1 MHPVCSL
8 LAVVLGVAWA
18 GRPVFP
24 PRAAAAAAASTTAT
38 STSSKSSQPLRAPKT
53 TVEQD
58 SKFFS
63 EVTEADP
70 SLESYEQKKGNV
82 ALEALL
88 TDGSAFCALLE
99 HGGGIDEA
107 LVAEAEGVR
116 GTETQ
121 TSLPL
126 SVTTFNAVESVACW
140 RCAPNRSWCR
150 RRCGPSSAAST
161 PICPTSH
168 ERPQESPVPT
178 GKTTS
183 FGLGDGSLSCDRLGR
198 GRVSTRHVRD
208 LVTQE

>member
-1 MHPVCSL
+1 
-8 LAVVLGVAWA
+8 VVLGVAWSGPA
-18 GRPVFP
+18 GVP
-24 PRAAAAAAASTTAT
+24 AAAAAAAATASTTAT

-126 SVTTFNAVESVACW
+126 SVTTFNAVESVALLALCPSEQKLVP
-140 RCAPNRSWCR
+140 ASVRSELR
-150 RRCGPSSAAST
+150 RLNAHL
-161 PICPTSH
+161 SH
-168 ERPQESPVPT
+168 
-178 GKTTS
+178 
-183 FGLGDGSLSCDRLGR
+183 
-198 GRVSTRHVRD
+198 
-208 LVTQE
+208 

>member
-1 MHPVCSL
+1 VCSL
-8 LAVVLGVAWA
+8 LAVVLGVAWSGPA
-18 GRPVFP
+18 GVP
-24 PRAAAAAAASTTAT
+24 AAAAAAAATASTTAT

-126 SVTTFNAVESVACW
+126 SVTTFNAVESVALLALCPSEQKLVP
-140 RCAPNRSWCR
+140 ASVRSELR
-150 RRCGPSSAAST
+150 RLNAHL
-161 PICPTSH
+161 SH
-168 ERPQESPVPT
+168 
-178 GKTTS
+178 
-183 FGLGDGSLSCDRLGR
+183 
-198 GRVSTRHVRD
+198 
-208 LVTQE
+208 